1 MIELEMMNIK
11 IRLAEASDVPALAE
25 IYQTT
30 VLEIAPQKYSPEQT
44 QMWASFAK
52 DIPNFQEFIFKATTF
67 IATDETGILGFAG
80 IAENGRV
87 TATYVRKDRIRQGIG
102 SLLMEQILEYAYH
115 QKMPHLYAEASEFS
129 LGLFQKFGFYIYDT
143 EIVDRHGVE
152 FKRYLVELMWH

>member
-1 MIELEMMNIK
+1 MNLN
-11 IRLAEASDVPALAE
+11 IRIAEASDVPALAE
-25 IYQTT
+25 LYQTT

-44 QMWASFAK
+44 QMWASFAV
-52 DIPNFQEFIFKATTF
+52 DTAIFQEFILKATTF
-67 IATDETGILGFAG
+67 IATDETEIVGFAG

-102 SLLMEQILEYAYH
+102 TILMEEIIKYAYN

-143 EIVDRHGVE
+143 EIVSRHGVE
-152 FKRYLVELMWH
+152 FQRYLVELIWH